1 MLFRSF
7 IITSDM
13 YLSKDII
20 RSLLQVNGYED
31 IFVSSDVGFT
41 KNSGNMYTYIIKK
54 MDEDPQNYLHI
65 RDNYYSDGNAC
76 WKCGMNYLYVD
87 SKKGDYIIFEN

>member
-1 MLFRSF
+1 
-7 IITSDM
+7 M

-76 WKCGMNYLYVD
+76 WKCGMNYMWTVKRGIILY
-87 SKKGDYIIFEN
+87 SKIKRDFKRIG